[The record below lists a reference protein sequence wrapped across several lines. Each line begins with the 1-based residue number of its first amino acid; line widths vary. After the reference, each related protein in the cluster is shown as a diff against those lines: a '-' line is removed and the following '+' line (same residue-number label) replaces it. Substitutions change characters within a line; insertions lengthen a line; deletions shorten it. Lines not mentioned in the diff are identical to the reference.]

1 MYCEEYGTG
10 HEKIIVML
18 HGANFVHSFGRQ
30 YVLSE
35 KYHIIV
41 PHLMGYGN
49 ETDKTFDADKQ
60 VQELAAFIQTL
71 GRKVVLVGFSLGAQI
86 AVRLVAEYEYLFSAA
101 VIVSPWLD
109 KNTEMMAFVLGQNE
123 KQYKSLKNEFTCNLI
138 GLMNGLP
145 KAQRKEFVDQ
155 MQRVT
160 LETVK
165 ASVYNGIT
173 IDSVPGFKDVTIPVY
188 ALAGAKEQDGVKN
201 SVKALAGMNPHCKY
215 EIWDKAAHNIP
226 PLFYKRFNALIEK
239 IASNENEGI

>member
-10 HEKIIVML
+10 NEKIIVML

-35 KYHIIV
+35 KFHIIV

-49 ETDKTFDADKQ
+49 ETDKTFNADEQ

-71 GRKVVLVGFSLGAQI
+71 GRKVVLVGFSLGAQV
-86 AVRLVAEYEYLFSAA
+86 AARLVAEYEYLFSAA
-101 VIVSPWLD
+101 IIVSPWLD
-109 KNTEMMAFVLGQNE
+109 KNAEMLTFMLGQNE
-123 KQYKSLKNEFTCNLI
+123 KQYKTLKNRFICNLI

-145 KAQRKEFVDQ
+145 KARRKEFVEQ

-160 LETVK
+160 PETVK
-165 ASVYNGIT
+165 ASVDNGIT
-173 IDSVPGFKDVTIPVY
+173 IDSIRRFMDVTIPVY
-188 ALAGAKEQDGVKN
+188 ALAGGKEQDEVKN
-201 SVKALAGMNPHCKY
+201 SVKALAGMNLHCKY

-226 PLFYKRFNALIEK
+226 PLFYKPFNALIEK
-239 IASNENEGI
+239 IASS